1 MWYCFAMAN
10 CRLLAFLLCDS
21 ATQDSDGK
29 VTLHGLFDRII
40 LPQGSA
46 PPKDFFVFYKVDV
59 KVPCTVTLRVV
70 DPVGNEIPGNWRDL
84 LSQVGPMQTV
94 WALDTSRFMQRGRY
108 VLELRQE
115 SDDLTALSLA
125 HMLLIVEKE
134 GE

>member
-1 MWYCFAMAN
+1 MAK
-10 CRLLAFLLCDS
+10 CKLLAFLLCDS

-59 KVPCTVTLRVV
+59 KEPCTVTLRVV
-70 DPVGNEIPGNWRDL
+70 DPVGNEIAGNWRDS

-94 WALDTSRFMQRGRY
+94 WALDTSRFMQPGRY

-115 SDDLTALSLA
+115 SDDSTALSLA

-134 GE
+134 GG